1 MRRAVFV
8 SCCSSLIQRQWPQ
21 AISRP
26 DQAAAGAAY
35 ASTRHMAGW
44 TRRRASTPRQR
55 QPGSTAQTG
64 CQQKERKNASPKLA
78 GTATTPA
85 TPRRGATR
93 HASGACRTK
102 KNGNGDDETCEGCEG
117 GERDANARVRGR
129 TDRRKSW
136 TRWLRAAARPAHEP
150 VSPHYA
156 ANTLLRILH
165 SAAGDRHH
173 FRPAPGSIRTPRVT
187 PPRDNPYH
195 QARGHQTARAECTP
209 RRKPAP
215 HSAARHTDR
224 VTTRALPS
232 GRYPAAS
239 LRFRAHRHAQAQVGA
254 QGIAFIF
261 FAEQA
266 APAQFRQYI
275 GDEFGQAAG

>member
-1 MRRAVFV
+1 
-8 SCCSSLIQRQWPQ
+8 
-21 AISRP
+21 
-26 DQAAAGAAY
+26 
-35 ASTRHMAGW
+35 MAGW

-102 KNGNGDDETCEGCEG
+102 KNGNGDGDDETCEGCEG

-173 FRPAPGSIRTPRVT
+173 FRSAPGSIRTPRVP
-187 PPRDNPYH
+187 PPRGTTPITR
-195 QARGHQTARAECTP
+195 RGAI
-209 RRKPAP
+209 RRPAQN
-215 HSAARHTDR
+215 ARHAENLR
-224 VTTRALPS
+224 RTRQPDT
-232 GRYPAAS
+232 
-239 LRFRAHRHAQAQVGA
+239 QT
-254 QGIAFIF
+254 
-261 FAEQA
+261 E
-266 APAQFRQYI
+266 
-275 GDEFGQAAG
+275 